1 MSKRR
6 LDNVQAEDAPP
17 EKRMRPNDDASKKD
31 HLSRLSDEL
40 ILHILSFLPTQSL
53 SLCQRLSHRFYELAG
68 DSELWK
74 KKYFSRWVWP
84 RARRV
89 RHLKDSGLT
98 PAVTTRPASY
108 TPRPSR
114 WIGHEHSAKDLEHA
128 DWKKQYRLRHNWSKG
143 SCRVT
148 EVEVAQPSIPPVL
161 VKLCRRVV
169 FTVDAGN
176 GLRAWTTGNTKS
188 CLAKLSLFDA
198 REGNGMCSIPT
209 SISVTPEDDDP
220 QSDFE
225 VTLGFEDGSYRIY
238 SLKNYDGARFQLR
251 FSHPASSNGAI
262 TALASSSSYLLTLS
276 QNQTLSLY
284 RFYSPTSNPTGRE
297 GEGRE
302 ERTTKSPK
310 LIVSL
315 KANNIFAPLSLS
327 IRPLATEI
335 VASIAYSFSRIG
347 CGWSVGLQ
355 ELRLNLDGE
364 NLGSRLTTTVDLQ
377 FCASPFNPSTRINTK
392 GKKHPR
398 QTMSS
403 PGHANYHSRKNQS
416 IIITPS
422 SAPLS
427 SSLSYTQ
434 PPTSLS
440 YSHPYLLTSHAD
452 NTLTMYLVVST
463 ANALTIKTGRRLW
476 GHTSSVSGVQVSER
490 GKAVSV
496 SARGGEIRIWELE
509 DMISPQ
515 LSSSFWGRTLQRDDS
530 VQISA
535 ENEYVNGN
543 GNEDWGAEW
552 KRRQQLQQP
561 LELVSET
568 IERRGDGL
576 GRALQGMSREL
587 VLAARMRGWVGFDDE
602 QVVVLRER
610 GLGTQLL
617 GCYDFT

>member
-6 LDNVQAEDAPP
+6 LDTSTVPAEDAPP
-17 EKRMRPNDDASKKD
+17 EKRMRPNDASMKD

-74 KKYFSRWVWP
+74 QKYYSRWVWP
-84 RARRV
+84 RTRRI
-89 RHLKDSGLT
+89 RHLRDSGLT
-98 PAVTTRPASY
+98 PTFSTSY

-114 WIGHEHSAKDLEHA
+114 WIGHEHSAEDLENA

-148 EVEVAQPSIPPVL
+148 EVEVAQPSIPPVFA
-161 VKLCRRVV
+161 KLCRRVV
-169 FTVDAGN
+169 FTADAIN

-188 CLAKLSLFDA
+188 CLAELSFSNT

-220 QSDFE
+220 ESDFE
-225 VTLGFEDGSYRIY
+225 VTVGFEDGSYRVY
-238 SLKNYDGARFQLR
+238 SLKNDDGASFRFR

-262 TALASSSSYLLTLS
+262 TALASSSSCLLTLS

-284 RFYSPTSNPTGRE
+284 RFFSPASNQAARE
-297 GEGRE
+297 GARRNEMIP
-302 ERTTKSPK
+302 KSPK
-310 LIVSL
+310 LIASL

-327 IRPLATEI
+327 IRSLATEI

-347 CGWSVGLQ
+347 CGWSVGIQ
-355 ELRLNLDGE
+355 ELRLNHDGE
-364 NLGSRLTTTVDLQ
+364 HLGSRLATTVDLQ

-392 GKKHPR
+392 SKTHRR
-398 QTMSS
+398 QMTSN
-403 PGHANYHSRKNQS
+403 PGYINNNSRKSQS
-416 IIITPS
+416 IFITPS

-463 ANALTIKTGRRLW
+463 ANSLTIKTGRRLW

-496 SARGGEIRIWELE
+496 SSRGGEIRIWELE
-509 DMISPQ
+509 DMISPS
-515 LSSSFWGRTLQRDDS
+515 LSSSLSARTLQRGDS

-535 ENEYVNGN
+535 ENEYETA
-543 GNEDWGAEW
+543 NENEGVRAAW
-552 KRRQQLQQP
+552 KRRQLQQP
-561 LELVSET
+561 LELVSEA

-576 GRALQGMSREL
+576 GFALQGTSREL
-587 VLAARMRGWVGFDDE
+587 ALAARMRGWVGFDDE